1 MKRIAYVWLAATIL
15 ACSLTALAGAQ
26 SEPLGDYARA
36 VRKEKKQE
44 KLESGKRFD
53 NDNLPKT
60 DKLSVVG
67 NATQEPASLS
77 SDADTKASQDN
88 PQAQKGQTDE
98 KNNDSGKMPE
108 SKPGEPAKDRQK
120 MYDDW
125 KKKISTQQEQVQLLE
140 REMDVMQ
147 REYRLRAAAFYADAG
162 NRLRNAGSWD
172 KEDAQYKQQLAE
184 KQKSV
189 NTAKEELQDMK
200 ERARKA
206 GVPSSMIP

>member
-1 MKRIAYVWLAATIL
+1 MKSMAYVWLAVTIL
-15 ACSLTALAGAQ
+15 AGTLTTLAGAQ

-60 DKLSVVG
+60 DTLSVVG
-67 NATQEPASLS
+67 KAADQSAPNS
-77 SDADTKASQDN
+77 SDAASQA
-88 PQAQKGQTDE
+88 AQDKAQTDQ
-98 KNNDSGKMPE
+98 KADDSTKLGE

-120 MYDDW
+120 MYDEW
-125 KKKISTQQEQVQLLE
+125 KKKISTQQEQVNLLT

-184 KQKSV
+184 KQKTLD
-189 NTAKEELQDMK
+189 TAKEELQDLR

-206 GVPSSMIP
+206 GVPPSMIP

>member
-1 MKRIAYVWLAATIL
+1 MKSIAYVWLAVTIL
-15 ACSLTALAGAQ
+15 AGSLTTLAGAQ

-60 DKLSVVG
+60 DTLSVVG
-67 NATQEPASLS
+67 KPADQSAPNS
-77 SDADTKASQDN
+77 SDAADKAQSDQKADDSTKL
-88 PQAQKGQTDE
+88 G
-98 KNNDSGKMPE
+98 E

-120 MYDDW
+120 MYDEW
-125 KKKISTQQEQVQLLE
+125 KKKITAQQEQVNLLA

-184 KQKSV
+184 KQK
-189 NTAKEELQDMK
+189 NLDAAKEELQDLR

-206 GVPSSMIP
+206 GVPSSMNP

>member
-15 ACSLTALAGAQ
+15 ASTLTMFAGAQ

-36 VRKEKKQE
+36 VRKEKKQD
-44 KLESGKRFD
+44 KLESGKHFD

-60 DKLSVVG
+60 DTLSVVG
-67 NATQEPASLS
+67 KVADESAPNSN
-77 SDADTKASQDN
+77 DAASQAAPDN
-88 PQAQKGQTDE
+88 TQPQKAQTDQ
-98 KNNDSGKMPE
+98 NPDDSAKMRE

-125 KKKISTQQEQVQLLE
+125 KKKISAQQDQVNLLT

-184 KQKSV
+184 KQK
-189 NTAKEELQDMK
+189 TLDAAKEDLQDLR

-206 GVPSSMIP
+206 GVPSSMNP

>member
-15 ACSLTALAGAQ
+15 AGTLATLAGAQ

-44 KLESGKRFD
+44 KLESAKRFD

-88 PQAQKGQTDE
+88 AQPQKAQTDE
-98 KNNDSGKMPE
+98 KSNDSGKMPE

-120 MYDDW
+120 MYDEW
-125 KKKISTQQEQVQLLE
+125 KKKITAQQEQVNLLT

-147 REYRLRAAAFYADAG
+147 REYRLRAAAFGRVSPATPNGSDAHL
-162 NRLRNAGSWD
+162 NH
-172 KEDAQYKQQLAE
+172 QQRDIRR
-184 KQKSV
+184 Q
-189 NTAKEELQDMK
+189 
-200 ERARKA
+200 RKTSHA
-206 GVPSSMIP
+206 LCS

>member
-1 MKRIAYVWLAATIL
+1 MKSIAYVWLAVTIL
-15 ACSLTALAGAQ
+15 AGTLTTLAGAQ

-60 DKLSVVG
+60 DTLSVVG
-67 NATQEPASLS
+67 KAADQSAPNS
-77 SDADTKASQDN
+77 SDAANKA
-88 PQAQKGQTDE
+88 QTDQ
-98 KNNDSGKMPE
+98 KADDSAKLGE
-108 SKPGEPAKDRQK
+108 SKPGEPAKERQK
-120 MYDDW
+120 MYDEW
-125 KKKISTQQEQVQLLE
+125 KKKITAQQEQVNLLT

-184 KQKSV
+184 KQKTLD
-189 NTAKEELQDMK
+189 TAKEELQDLR

-206 GVPSSMIP
+206 GVPSSMNP

>member
-1 MKRIAYVWLAATIL
+1 MKSIAYVWLAAMIL
-15 ACSLTALAGAQ
+15 AVTLTTLAGAQ

-60 DKLSVVG
+60 DKLSIVG
-67 NATQEPASLS
+67 NTTQEPTPS
-77 SDADTKASQDN
+77 SDAEARAAQDN
-88 PQAQKGQTDE
+88 AQPQKAQTDQKGD
-98 KNNDSGKMPE
+98 GPAKMAE

-120 MYDDW
+120 MYDEW
-125 KKKISTQQEQVQLLE
+125 KKKISEQQDKINLLA

-184 KQKSV
+184 KQK
-189 NTAKEELQDMK
+189 TLDAAKEDLQDLK

-206 GVPSSMIP
+206 GVPSSMNP

>member
-15 ACSLTALAGAQ
+15 AGSLTVLAGAQ

-44 KLESGKRFD
+44 KLESAKRFD

-88 PQAQKGQTDE
+88 VQPQKAQTDE
-98 KNNDSGKMPE
+98 KSNDSGKMPE
-108 SKPGEPAKDRQK
+108 SKPGEPEKDRQK

-125 KKKISTQQEQVQLLE
+125 KKKISTQHEQIQLLE

-189 NTAKEELQDMK
+189 NTAKEELQDTK

>member
-1 MKRIAYVWLAATIL
+1 MKSIAYVWLAVAIFAGT
-15 ACSLTALAGAQ
+15 LTTLAGAQ

-60 DKLSVVG
+60 DTLSVVG
-67 NATQEPASLS
+67 KPADQSAPNS
-77 SDADTKASQDN
+77 SDAADKA
-88 PQAQKGQTDE
+88 QTDQ
-98 KNNDSGKMPE
+98 KADDSAKLGE
-108 SKPGEPAKDRQK
+108 SKPGEPAKERQK
-120 MYDDW
+120 MYDEW
-125 KKKISTQQEQVQLLE
+125 KKKITAQQEQVNLLT

-184 KQKSV
+184 KQK
-189 NTAKEELQDMK
+189 TLDAAKEELQDLR

-206 GVPSSMIP
+206 GVPSSMNP

>member
-1 MKRIAYVWLAATIL
+1 MKSIAYVWLAMTIL
-15 ACSLTALAGAQ
+15 AGTLTTLAGDQ

-44 KLESGKRFD
+44 KLESAKRFD

-98 KNNDSGKMPE
+98 KNNDSGKM
-108 SKPGEPAKDRQK
+108 
-120 MYDDW
+120 
-125 KKKISTQQEQVQLLE
+125 
-140 REMDVMQ
+140 
-147 REYRLRAAAFYADAG
+147 
-162 NRLRNAGSWD
+162 
-172 KEDAQYKQQLAE
+172 
-184 KQKSV
+184 
-189 NTAKEELQDMK
+189 
-200 ERARKA
+200 
-206 GVPSSMIP
+206 

>member
-1 MKRIAYVWLAATIL
+1 SDVCSSDVLPVLAR
-15 ACSLTALAGAQ
+15 AQ

-77 SDADTKASQDN
+77 SDADAQAAQDN
-88 PQAQKGQTDE
+88 AQPQKAQTDE
-98 KNNDSGKMPE
+98 KGNDSAKMAE

-120 MYDDW
+120 MYDH
-125 KKKISTQQEQVQLLE
+125 
-140 REMDVMQ
+140 
-147 REYRLRAAAFYADAG
+147 
-162 NRLRNAGSWD
+162 
-172 KEDAQYKQQLAE
+172 
-184 KQKSV
+184 
-189 NTAKEELQDMK
+189 
-200 ERARKA
+200 
-206 GVPSSMIP
+206 

>member
-1 MKRIAYVWLAATIL
+1 MKSIVYVWLAVTIL
-15 ACSLTALAGAQ
+15 AGSLTPLAGAQ

-44 KLESGKRFD
+44 KLESGKHFD

-60 DKLSVVG
+60 DTLSVVG
-67 NATQEPASLS
+67 KAADQSAPNS
-77 SDADTKASQDN
+77 SDAASQA
-88 PQAQKGQTDE
+88 AQDKTQSDQ
-98 KNNDSGKMPE
+98 KADDSTKMAE

-120 MYDDW
+120 MYDEW
-125 KKKISTQQEQVQLLE
+125 KKKISTQQEQVNLLT

-184 KQKSV
+184 KQKTLD
-189 NTAKEELQDMK
+189 TAKEELQDLR